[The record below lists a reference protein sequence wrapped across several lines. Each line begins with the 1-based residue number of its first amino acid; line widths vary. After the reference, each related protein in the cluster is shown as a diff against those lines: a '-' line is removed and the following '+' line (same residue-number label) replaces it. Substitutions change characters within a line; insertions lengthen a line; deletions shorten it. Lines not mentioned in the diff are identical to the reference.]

1 MGSGPVVVGKEWWWW
16 VVRYS
21 RRDRDDLL
29 FDCAHGEFMK
39 CLEKEKWK
47 TWKRGGTDGREKH
60 LGCTLLHSHKRFPGM
75 REAWQNGDSCIQSDS
90 FFLFLFWPFFYSTD
104 VCFERV

>member
-39 CLEKEKWK
+39 CLEKGKWK
-47 TWKRGGTDGREKH
+47 NMEKGRNKLE
-60 LGCTLLHSHKRFPGM
+60 
-75 REAWQNGDSCIQSDS
+75 REAPWM
-90 FFLFLFWPFFYSTD
+90 YSITFPQTVSRD
-104 VCFERV
+104 EGGMAEW